1 MALTESR
8 AEEILSA
15 FDSKRVLV
23 VGDMAVDEHRIGSAT
38 RISRESPV
46 PVIEQSGH
54 MFLPGG
60 AANLA
65 FNVRALGA
73 YVSVAGLVGD
83 DQMAGRLRAILD
95 SAGVHTAGLIT
106 EPDRPTSAKLR
117 IWAGGDRQHQHQQV
131 ARIDMVNRDPVSDV
145 SQQELILYLESAVP
159 EYDGLLVSD
168 YENGVVDE
176 PVLDMLLPLANS
188 HGKFVG
194 ADSHG
199 QLHRFHG
206 IDALTPNQPE
216 AEAELGR
223 SLQDS
228 NDLLQGGAELL
239 LQLGCENLL
248 VTLGAMGMALFDD
261 QGGGELIPARRVAGV
276 ADTTGAGDT
285 VAGVFTLC
293 RLSGATPREAAELAN
308 LAGAAVVTKLG
319 AATTSPA
326 ELLRMLNA
334 SGSDDA

>member
-1 MALTESR
+1 MALTEGR
-8 AEEILSA
+8 AKEILSA
-15 FDSKRVLV
+15 FGSQRVVV
-23 VGDMAVDEHRIGSAT
+23 VGDMAVDEHRIGSAV
-38 RISRESPV
+38 RVSRESPV

-65 FNVRALGA
+65 FNVRAFGA
-73 YVSVAGLVGD
+73 DVSVAGLVGND
-83 DQMAGRLRAILD
+83 RMAERLRAILE
-95 SAGVHTAGLIT
+95 SAGVHTTGLIT
-106 EPDRPTSAKLR
+106 EPDRPTSVKLR

-131 ARIDMVNRDPVSDV
+131 ARIDMVNRDPVSDA

-159 EYDGLLVSD
+159 QYDGLLVSD

-176 PVLDMLLPLANS
+176 PVLQMLLPLARS
-188 HGKFVG
+188 HSKFVA
-194 ADSHG
+194 ADSRG

-223 SLQDS
+223 SLQDPS
-228 NDLLQGGAELL
+228 DVLDGGAELL
-239 LQLGCENLL
+239 RKLGCGNLL

-261 QGGGELIPARRVAGV
+261 QGGAELIPARTVAGV

-285 VAGVFTLC
+285 VAGVFTLSF
-293 RLSGATPREAAELAN
+293 LSGATAREAAELAN

-319 AATTSPA
+319 AATTSA
-326 ELLRMLNA
+326 DELLSLLTA
-334 SGSDDA
+334 SASDDV

>member
-1 MALTESR
+1 MALSESR
-8 AEEILSA
+8 AKEILGA
-15 FDSKRVLV
+15 FSSQRLLV
-23 VGDMAVDEHRIGSAT
+23 VGDMAVDEHRIGSAI

-65 FNVRALGA
+65 FNVRAFGA
-73 YVSVAGLVGD
+73 DVSVAGLVGD
-83 DQMAGRLRAILD
+83 DRMAERIRAILD

-106 EPDRPTSAKLR
+106 EPDRPTSVKLR

-131 ARIDMVNRDPVSDV
+131 ARIDVVNRDPVSEA

-159 EYDGLLVSD
+159 QYDALMVSD

-176 PVLDMLLPLANS
+176 PVLQMLLPLARS
-188 HGKFVG
+188 HDKFVA

-199 QLHRFHG
+199 RLHRFHG

-223 SLQDS
+223 SLQEPG
-228 NDLLQGGAELL
+228 DLLEGGAELL
-239 LQLGCENLL
+239 QQLGCGNLL

-261 QGGGELIPARRVAGV
+261 QGGAELIPARSVAGV

-285 VAGVFTLC
+285 VAAVFTLSF
-293 RLSGATPREAAELAN
+293 LAGATAREAAELAN

-319 AATTSPA
+319 AATTSA
-326 ELLRMLNA
+326 DELLNFLSDSA
-334 SGSDDA
+334 SNDQ